1 MLASLRIMAVLL
13 GLGIG
18 ALSATVL
25 SLLFWAVLSFAGLDD
40 AALVGLTVAILAGLA
55 IGGYAAGRM
64 APIAHRFHGSVAGL
78 AIAGL
83 VLVIARF
90 GGSPAPTIQVLWLAL
105 LAVVLGGAGGTL
117 AGRRKTS

>member
-25 SLLFWAVLSFAGLDD
+25 SLVLWAVLAFAGLDD

-64 APIAHRFHGSVAGL
+64 TPFAHRFHGSVAGL

-105 LAVVLGGAGGTL
+105 LAVVLGGAGGSL

>member
-25 SLLFWAVLSFAGLDD
+25 SLVLWAVLAFAGLDD

-64 APIAHRFHGSVAGL
+64 TPFAHRFHGSVPGC
-78 AIAGL
+78 
-83 VLVIARF
+83 RRN
-90 GGSPAPTIQVLWLAL
+90 
-105 LAVVLGGAGGTL
+105 
-117 AGRRKTS
+117 GR

>member
-1 MLASLRIMAVLL
+1 MAVLL

-25 SLLFWAVLSFAGLDD
+25 SLVFWAVLAFAGLDD
-40 AALVGLTVAILAGLA
+40 AALVGLTLAILASLA

-64 APIAHRFHGSVAGL
+64 APVAQRFHGSVAGL
-78 AIAGL
+78 AVAGL
-83 VLVIARF
+83 VLAIARF
-90 GGSPAPTIQVLWLAL
+90 GGSPAPTIQVLWLSL
-105 LAVVLGGAGGTL
+105 LAVVLGGAGGTF

>member
-1 MLASLRIMAVLL
+1 VLASLRIMAVLL

-25 SLLFWAVLSFAGLDD
+25 SMVLWAVLTFAGLED
-40 AALVGLTVAILAGLA
+40 AALVGLTVAVLVGLA

-64 APIAHRFHGSVAGL
+64 TPIAHRFHGSVAGL

-90 GGSPAPTIQVLWLAL
+90 GGSPAPTAQVLWLSL
-105 LAVVLGGAGGTL
+105 LAVVLGGLGGTF
-117 AGRRKTS
+117 AGHRKQT